1 MPFKVLIANRGEIA
15 LRAIRACKELNIS
28 TVSVYSEGDK
38 DLKHLK
44 FSDETV
50 CIGPASPLESYLN
63 TPAILSAA
71 ELTQVDGIYPG
82 YGFLAED
89 SNFAEMCEKSGF
101 KFIGPNSETIKN
113 MGDKITAKTLAE
125 ESGIQIVPGYKDDI
139 PEDPE
144 EFKKI
149 AKNIGYPIMIK
160 ATAGGGGRGM
170 RVVESEDD
178 LISSAEITMQE
189 AKNAFGNEKIYLE
202 KFIPNPRHIEIQVVG
217 DGKGH
222 AIHLGTRDCSMQRRH
237 QKIIEEAPAK
247 NIDQDA
253 LDQTYE
259 ASIKLCKKL
268 KYEGAGTIEFL
279 YENAEFYFIEMN
291 TRIQVEHPVTEMITG
306 FDIVKAQLR
315 IALGME
321 ITLQQESINFNGHAM
336 ECRINA
342 EDPETFQPTKI
353 GKHCLIMAYSH
364 IAHDCIVGDHCIFSN
379 NSTLAGHISVGN
391 HVILAGMTA
400 VHQFCSIGDHA
411 FVAGGSLVRKD
422 IPPFVKAAREPLSYA
437 GVNSVG
443 LRRRGFDS
451 DKIKEIQSI
460 YRILY
465 QKNFNNTQATQI
477 IEAEMEASTERDD
490 ILQFIR
496 LSQRG
501 IMKGYIQN

>member
-71 ELTQVDGIYPG
+71 ELTQVDAIYPG

-125 ESGIQIVPGYKDDI
+125 DSGIQIVPGYKDDI
-139 PEDPE
+139 PEDPK

-259 ASIKLCKKL
+259 ASISLCKKL

-279 YENAEFYFIEMN
+279 YENGEFYFIEMN

-342 EDPETFQPTKI
+342 EDPETFQPSPGKITKMHI
-353 GKHCLIMAYSH
+353 PGGFGIRYDSH
-364 IAHDCIVGDHCIFSN
+364 IYGGYTVPPYYDSLLAKIITQA
-379 NSTLAGHISVGN
+379 NSRNSAIKRMISALDEFFIDGIKTN
-391 HVILAGMTA
+391 HSL
-400 VHQFCSIGDHA
+400 HQ
-411 FVAGGSLVRKD
+411 
-422 IPPFVKAAREPLSYA
+422 
-437 GVNSVG
+437 
-443 LRRRGFDS
+443 
-451 DKIKEIQSI
+451 
-460 YRILY
+460 RILHD
-465 QKNFNNTQATQI
+465 KTFVDNNHTI
-477 IEAEMEASTERDD
+477 NYLENEFLKDD
-490 ILQFIR
+490 
-496 LSQRG
+496 
-501 IMKGYIQN
+501 N

>member
-1 MPFKVLIANRGEIA
+1 MSFKVLIANRGEIA

-71 ELTQVDGIYPG
+71 ELTQVDAIYPG

-101 KFIGPNSETIKN
+101 KFIGPSSETIKN

-125 ESGIQIVPGYKDDI
+125 DSGIQIVPGYKNDI
-139 PEDPE
+139 PEDPK

-149 AKNIGYPIMIK
+149 AKEIGYPIMIK

-170 RVVESEDD
+170 RVVENEDD

-247 NIDQDA
+247 NIDKNA
-253 LDQTYE
+253 LEQTYE
-259 ASIKLCKKL
+259 ASINLCKKL

-279 YENAEFYFIEMN
+279 YEDGEFYFIEMN

-321 ITLQQESINFNGHAM
+321 ISLSQESINFNGHAM

-342 EDPETFQPTKI
+342 EDPETFQPSPGKITKMHTPGGFGI
-353 GKHCLIMAYSH
+353 RYDSH
-364 IAHDCIVGDHCIFSN
+364 IYGGYTVPPYYDSLLAKIITQANSRNSAIKRMISALDEFFIDGIKTNHSLHQRILHDE
-379 NSTLAGHISVGN
+379 T
-391 HVILAGMTA
+391 
-400 VHQFCSIGDHA
+400 
-411 FVAGGSLVRKD
+411 FVANKHTINYLENEFLK
-422 IPPFVKAAREPLSYA
+422 
-437 GVNSVG
+437 N
-443 LRRRGFDS
+443 DS
-451 DKIKEIQSI
+451 
-460 YRILY
+460 
-465 QKNFNNTQATQI
+465 
-477 IEAEMEASTERDD
+477 
-490 ILQFIR
+490 
-496 LSQRG
+496 
-501 IMKGYIQN
+501 

>member
-28 TVSVYSEGDK
+28 TVSVYSKGDK

-71 ELTQVDGIYPG
+71 ELTQVDAIYPG

-125 ESGIQIVPGYKDDI
+125 DSGIQIVPGYKDDI
-139 PEDPE
+139 PEDPK

-178 LISSAEITMQE
+178 LISNAEITMQE

-247 NIDQDA
+247 NIDQDV

-259 ASIKLCKKL
+259 ASISLCKKL

-279 YENAEFYFIEMN
+279 YENGEFYFIEMN

-342 EDPETFQPTKI
+342 EDPETFQPSPGKITKMHI
-353 GKHCLIMAYSH
+353 PGGFGIRYDSH
-364 IAHDCIVGDHCIFSN
+364 IYGGYTVPPYYDSLLAKIITQANSRNSAIKRMISALDEFFIDGIKTNHSLHQRILHDE
-379 NSTLAGHISVGN
+379 T
-391 HVILAGMTA
+391 
-400 VHQFCSIGDHA
+400 
-411 FVAGGSLVRKD
+411 FVANKHTINYLENEFLK
-422 IPPFVKAAREPLSYA
+422 
-437 GVNSVG
+437 N
-443 LRRRGFDS
+443 DS
-451 DKIKEIQSI
+451 
-460 YRILY
+460 
-465 QKNFNNTQATQI
+465 
-477 IEAEMEASTERDD
+477 
-490 ILQFIR
+490 
-496 LSQRG
+496 
-501 IMKGYIQN
+501 

>member
-1 MPFKVLIANRGEIA
+1 MSFKVLIANRGEIA

-50 CIGPASPLESYLN
+50 CIGPASPLESYLH

-71 ELTQVDGIYPG
+71 ELTQVDAIYPG

-125 ESGIQIVPGYKDDI
+125 DSGIQIVPGYKDDI
-139 PEDPE
+139 PEDPN

-149 AKNIGYPIMIK
+149 AENIGYPIMIK

-247 NIDQDA
+247 NIDQNA

-259 ASIKLCKKL
+259 ASISLCKKL

-279 YENAEFYFIEMN
+279 YENGEFYFIEMN

-342 EDPETFQPTKI
+342 EDPETFQPSPGKITKMHI
-353 GKHCLIMAYSH
+353 PGGFGIRYDSH
-364 IAHDCIVGDHCIFSN
+364 IYGGYTVPPYYDSLLAKIITQANSRNSAIKRMISALDEFFIDGIKTNHSLHQRILHDE
-379 NSTLAGHISVGN
+379 T
-391 HVILAGMTA
+391 
-400 VHQFCSIGDHA
+400 
-411 FVAGGSLVRKD
+411 FVANKHTINYLENEFLK
-422 IPPFVKAAREPLSYA
+422 
-437 GVNSVG
+437 N
-443 LRRRGFDS
+443 DS
-451 DKIKEIQSI
+451 
-460 YRILY
+460 
-465 QKNFNNTQATQI
+465 
-477 IEAEMEASTERDD
+477 
-490 ILQFIR
+490 
-496 LSQRG
+496 
-501 IMKGYIQN
+501 